1 MDRRNF
7 LFATLASGLG
17 AVILPQTVL
26 ANSSKMEVFKSPTC
40 GCCSAWVE
48 YMISAGFDVV
58 MHDVDQN
65 TLRAIKARAGVTQE
79 LSSCHTAFI
88 SGYFIEG
95 HVRAEEV
102 HRLLSERP
110 NALGLSVP
118 GMPIGSPGMEM
129 GDQRDTYDT
138 LLVLKNGSTEVFY
151 GHSAIKTTFR
161 SKGQYD
167 SKSSRTQS
175 TSSDEVPVKS
185 LLTK

>member
-1 MDRRNF
+1 MIRRNF
-7 LFATLASGLG
+7 LFATLASGLV
-17 AVILPQTVL
+17 AVVLPQTVL
-26 ANSSKMEVFKSPTC
+26 ANSSRMEVFKSPTC

-102 HRLLSERP
+102 HQLLSERP
-110 NALGLSVP
+110 HALGLSVP

-138 LLVLKNGSTEVFY
+138 LLVLKNGSTEVFH

>member
-1 MDRRNF
+1 MNRRKF
-7 LFATLASGLG
+7 LVVTLASGVS
-17 AVILPQTVL
+17 AVMLPQTVL

-48 YMISAGFDVV
+48 HMVRAGFDVV
-58 MHDVDQN
+58 VHDVDREA
-65 TLRAIKARAGVTQE
+65 LRRMKARVGVTQE

-102 HRLLSERP
+102 RQLLSERP

-138 LLVLKNGSTEVFY
+138 FLVLKNGSTEVFY
-151 GHSAIKTTFR
+151 GHSAIKTTF
-161 SKGQYD
+161 
-167 SKSSRTQS
+167 
-175 TSSDEVPVKS
+175 
-185 LLTK
+185 

>member
-1 MDRRNF
+1 MNRRHF
-7 LFATLASGLG
+7 IFATLASGVSAAL
-17 AVILPQTVL
+17 LPRKVL
-26 ANSSKMEVFKSPTC
+26 ANPDQMKVFKSPTC

-88 SGYFIEG
+88 SGYFVEG
-95 HVRAEEV
+95 HVRAAEV
-102 HRLLSERP
+102 RQLISERP

-138 LLVLKNGSTEVFY
+138 FLVLKNGSTEVFY
-151 GHSAIKTTFR
+151 GHSAIKTTF
-161 SKGQYD
+161 
-167 SKSSRTQS
+167 
-175 TSSDEVPVKS
+175 
-185 LLTK
+185 

>member
-1 MDRRNF
+1 M
-7 LFATLASGLG
+7 
-17 AVILPQTVL
+17 LPRTVF

-95 HVRAEEV
+95 HVRAADV
-102 HRLLSERP
+102 RQLLSERP
-110 NALGLSVP
+110 RALGLSVP
-118 GMPIGSPGMEM
+118 GMPIGAPGMEM
-129 GDQRDTYDT
+129 GAQRDTYQT
-138 LLVLKNGSTEVFY
+138 FLVLRDGSTQVF
-151 GHSAIKTTFR
+151 GEKSAIKA
-161 SKGQYD
+161 SLN
-167 SKSSRTQS
+167 
-175 TSSDEVPVKS
+175 VK
-185 LLTK
+185 L

>member
-1 MDRRNF
+1 MNRRNF
-7 LFATLASGLG
+7 LFATLASGVS
-17 AVILPQTVL
+17 AVMLPQAVL
-26 ANSSKMEVFKSPTC
+26 ANPSKMEVFKSPTC

-58 MHDVDQN
+58 MHDVDQK
-65 TLRAIKARAGVTQE
+65 TLRTIKARVGVTQE

-95 HVRAEEV
+95 HVRAAEV
-102 HRLLSERP
+102 RQLLSERP

-138 LLVLKNGSTEVFY
+138 FLVLKNGSTEVFY
-151 GHSAIKTTFR
+151 RQSAIKTTF
-161 SKGQYD
+161 
-167 SKSSRTQS
+167 
-175 TSSDEVPVKS
+175 
-185 LLTK
+185 